1 MNDKYKVVVYTDS
14 VELEKGLNSMTSAG
28 YKFVTLTR
36 GVSGF
41 ITVVYEKQE

>member
-1 MNDKYKVVVYTDS
+1 MNDKYKVVVYADATQ
-14 VELEKGLNSMTSAG
+14 LENGLNYMNNEG

-41 ITVVYEKQE
+41 ITVVYEKQ

>member
-14 VELEKGLNSMTSAG
+14 TELEKGLNFMTNEG

-36 GVSGF
+36 GVSGY